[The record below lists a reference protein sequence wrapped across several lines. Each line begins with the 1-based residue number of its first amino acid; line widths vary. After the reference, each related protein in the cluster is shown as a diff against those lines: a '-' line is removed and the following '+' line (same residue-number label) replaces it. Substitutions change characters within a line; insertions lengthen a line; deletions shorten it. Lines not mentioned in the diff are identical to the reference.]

1 MQKVIDDA
9 VERTAR
15 AVNKWAVCYGPG
27 AALVLTC
34 ARLEWTITSATQFI
48 TDIGEHLDLALD
60 PPRVVVMH
68 CFSAVQRWRW
78 KRIGSSMPQ
87 LAANG
92 SGRGPIME
100 HIWQFLRTKPKE
112 DGWGATH
119 KGCLKSILATRQFP

>member
-1 MQKVIDDA
+1 MAVADGSKKGRADPAYDARSLPIEEWAIAVWERWSPLICMQKVIDDA

-34 ARLEWTITSATQFI
+34 ARLGWTITSATQFI
-48 TDIGEHLDLALD
+48 TDIGEDLDLALD

-78 KRIGSSMPQ
+78 KRV
-87 LAANG
+87 
-92 SGRGPIME
+92 
-100 HIWQFLRTKPKE
+100 
-112 DGWGATH
+112 
-119 KGCLKSILATRQFP
+119 